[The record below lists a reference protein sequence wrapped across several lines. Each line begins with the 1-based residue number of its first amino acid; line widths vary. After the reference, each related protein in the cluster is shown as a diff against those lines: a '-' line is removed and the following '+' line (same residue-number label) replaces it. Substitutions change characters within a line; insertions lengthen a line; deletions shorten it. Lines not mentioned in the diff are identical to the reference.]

1 MKTTLTGNKH
11 LTADSHTASTGESLK
26 LIINGETKEFDETC
40 LSDIIIKSNLDP
52 NRIAVEL
59 NGKII
64 PRADFKSTI
73 VKDGD
78 SLEIVHF
85 VGGG

>member
-1 MKTTLTGNKH
+1 MMY
-11 LTADSHTASTGESLK
+11 LK
-26 LIINGETKEFDETC
+26 INGETREYDNIC
-40 LSDIIIKSNLDP
+40 LYNLLIFLKINP
-52 NRIAVEL
+52 HRVAVEL

-64 PRADFKSTI
+64 PRAEFKTTHL
-73 VKDGD
+73 KDSD

>member
-1 MKTTLTGNKH
+1 M
-11 LTADSHTASTGESLK
+11 
-26 LIINGETKEFDETC
+26 IVRINGKTRTFDDVC
-40 LSDIIIKSNLDP
+40 LYDIIVKSGLDP
-52 NRIAVEL
+52 TRVAVEL

-64 PRADFKSTI
+64 PRADFKTTML
-73 VKDGD
+73 KDGD

>member
-1 MKTTLTGNKH
+1 M
-11 LTADSHTASTGESLK
+11 GEDLILK
-26 LIINGETKEFDETC
+26 VNGETKEFDITC
-40 LSDIIIKSNLDP
+40 LFDIIIKSNLDP
-52 NRIAVEL
+52 IRVAVEL

-64 PRADFKSTI
+64 PRSDFKSTI
-73 VKDGD
+73 LKDGD

>member
-1 MKTTLTGNKH
+1 MI
-11 LTADSHTASTGESLK
+11 LK
-26 LIINGETKEFDETC
+26 INGETKEFDDMY
-40 LSDIIIKSNLDP
+40 LSDIIIKSNLNP
-52 NRIAVEL
+52 ARIAVEL

-64 PRADFKSTI
+64 PRTDFKFTLL
-73 VKDGD
+73 KDGD

>member
-1 MKTTLTGNKH
+1 MR
-11 LTADSHTASTGESLK
+11 
-26 LIINGETKEFDETC
+26 IRINGETKEIEKTSLYDV
-40 LSDIIIKSNLDP
+40 IIKSNLDP
-52 NRIAVEL
+52 ARVAVEL

-64 PRADFKSTI
+64 PRSEFNNTSL
-73 VKDGD
+73 KDGD

>member
-1 MKTTLTGNKH
+1 MIIK
-11 LTADSHTASTGESLK
+11 
-26 LIINGETKEFDETC
+26 INGETKEFDEVH

-52 NRIAVEL
+52 SRVAVEL

-64 PRADFKSTI
+64 PRADFKTTTL
-73 VKDGD
+73 KDGD
-78 SLEIVHF
+78 SLEIFHF

>member
-1 MKTTLTGNKH
+1 MI
-11 LTADSHTASTGESLK
+11 LK
-26 LIINGETKEFDETC
+26 INGETKEFDEIC

-52 NRIAVEL
+52 TCVAVEL

-64 PRADFKSTI
+64 PRADFKSTMM
-73 VKDGD
+73 KDGD

>member
-1 MKTTLTGNKH
+1 M
-11 LTADSHTASTGESLK
+11 
-26 LIINGETKEFDETC
+26 IVRINGETKEYQRSC
-40 LSDIIIKSNLDP
+40 LYEIIIESNLDP
-52 NRIAVEL
+52 SRVAVEL

-64 PRADFKSTI
+64 PRADFKTTYL
-73 VKDGD
+73 KDGD

>member
-1 MKTTLTGNKH
+1 MI
-11 LTADSHTASTGESLK
+11 
-26 LIINGETKEFDETC
+26 LIINGETKEFNKYY

-52 NRIAVEL
+52 ARVAVEL
-59 NGKII
+59 NGKIV
-64 PRADFKSTI
+64 PRADFKNTSL
-73 VKDGD
+73 KDGD